1 MTFSNQ
7 SHKAQTTIDKN
18 LKAHIEPIIIQNIF
32 IIQNFYAQT
41 MRLHYN
47 PFVQYLKN
55 LQTYHLLCFVN
66 CIYLY
71 IKDSNTYTNDGLRD
85 VLTSHDS
92 KRNDLLYKQEKSQN
106 MFPS

>member
-7 SHKAQTTIDKN
+7 SYMAQTTIDKN
-18 LKAHIEPIIIQNIF
+18 LKAHIKLIIIQTIF

-41 MRLHYN
+41 N

>member
-7 SHKAQTTIDKN
+7 SYMAQITIYKN
-18 LKAHIEPIIIQNIF
+18 LEAHIEPIIIQNIF
-32 IIQNFYAQT
+32 IIQNFYAQ
-41 MRLHYN
+41 N